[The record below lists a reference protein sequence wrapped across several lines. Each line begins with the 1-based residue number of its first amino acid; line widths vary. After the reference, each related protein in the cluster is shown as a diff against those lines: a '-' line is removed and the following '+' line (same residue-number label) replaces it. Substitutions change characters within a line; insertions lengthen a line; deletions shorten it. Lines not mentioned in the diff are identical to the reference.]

1 MAGLRSLGADNS
13 VDTLDIFG
21 DNTGLALYQFEG
33 NTNSKDSSSNNATG
47 STNFGYS
54 STYKYGTQSGE
65 FTNNTSVNLPT
76 ITGADP
82 VTISLW
88 CQFDDT
94 WTNPNGYRIL
104 MNTAIGGARISMVL
118 LIIVIG
124 QLEFV

>member
-54 STYKYGTQSGE
+54 STYKYGTQFENS
-65 FTNNTSVNLPT
+65 
-76 ITGADP
+76 
-82 VTISLW
+82 
-88 CQFDDT
+88 
-94 WTNPNGYRIL
+94 
-104 MNTAIGGARISMVL
+104 
-118 LIIVIG
+118 LIILPLIY
-124 QLEFV
+124 QQ